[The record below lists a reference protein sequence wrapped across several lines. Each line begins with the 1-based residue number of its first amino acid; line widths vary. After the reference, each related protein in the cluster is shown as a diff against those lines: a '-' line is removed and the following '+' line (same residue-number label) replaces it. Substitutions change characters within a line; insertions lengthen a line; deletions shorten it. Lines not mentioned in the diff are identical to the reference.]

1 MMEIGKQ
8 TMSNVTTR
16 LARLLSK
23 TGTLLATPH
32 PIHKL
37 ISKVRGQ
44 RLTYLSDARL
54 RSLAR
59 LCARNEALGRPG
71 VILEAGC
78 ALGGSAIVM
87 CAAKRREREMRIYD
101 VFDMIPPPGEQDGDD
116 VQARYEAIRSGKSEG
131 LGGDTYYG
139 YLQDLYER
147 VRQSF
152 HDFGMPPEQHNVQ
165 LIKGLLQDT
174 LEVDRPVV
182 LAHVDV
188 DWYDPVKTCLERIY
202 PHLIPGGCF
211 VLDDYQD
218 WSGCR
223 KAADEF
229 FDAHKGEFKF
239 SSPAGALIA
248 TKL

>member
-1 MMEIGKQ
+1 M
-8 TMSNVTTR
+8 TTR
-16 LARLLSK
+16 LAQLLDK
-23 TGTLLATPH
+23 TGTLLATPR

-37 ISKVRGQ
+37 ISTVRRD

-59 LCARNEALGRPG
+59 LCARNEALNRPG

-78 ALGGSAIVM
+78 ALGGSALVM
-87 CAAKRREREMRIYD
+87 CAAKRRERGMRIYD
-101 VFDMIPPPGEQDGDD
+101 VFGMIPPPGEQDDKD
-116 VQARYEAIRSGKSEG
+116 VHARYEAIRSGQSQG
-131 LGGDTYYG
+131 LDGDTYYG
-139 YLQDLYER
+139 YLPDLYER
-147 VRQSF
+147 VTQTF
-152 HDFGMPPEQHNVQ
+152 HHFAMPPEQHNVQ

-174 LEVDRPVV
+174 LEVDGPVA

-202 PHLIPGGCF
+202 PHLISGGSF

-229 FDAHKGEFKF
+229 FEAHKGEFKF